1 MQRPNEKLTLFSE
14 NRGSYIGEDHEL
26 RVWYGRPRP
35 VDRHSALDRA
45 VAWGLGNLLGCLR
58 LQHVTAVVCTLAVIA
73 YSAGAFVPIA
83 GTRGNLLIAVITG
96 SLGWLMLVSLNR
108 QQYAVRELRARE
120 QQLAEQSALLQ
131 STLESMGEGLS
142 VFDREGRLIA
152 WNSRFAKLLELP
164 LDLTSVT
171 FRDVLMGQ
179 LRRGDFGPVD
189 DPEQE
194 VRQRVEAFYNDLPTV
209 IERPTASGGIVQIR
223 RRAMPDGAVV
233 SLYSDITER
242 KASEEKM
249 ALALA
254 QAELANRAKS
264 DFLAN
269 MSHELRTPLN
279 AIIGFSEAVSSE
291 ILGPV
296 RDKKQLEYIKDIHS
310 SGLLLLSII
319 NDVLD
324 MSKIEAGKLE
334 LARERVLVQPVIRD
348 AVRMVSE
355 RARTHKLALV
365 VQVPDEEV
373 SVWGDE
379 RAIKQIMLNLLSNAV
394 KFSHDGGRIDVRAW
408 LDDAAD
414 LVLEVEDY
422 GIGMAESE
430 IDRALEPF
438 GQAKP
443 AVTKAHGGTGLGLP
457 IAKGLTDAHGGA
469 LVVNSTPGRGTLV
482 RVLLPQRL
490 GAPDPLAPDAV
501 HDVPVGLLEPSRA
514 EGALA

>member
-1 MQRPNEKLTLFSE
+1 MQ
-14 NRGSYIGEDHEL
+14 
-26 RVWYGRPRP
+26 VWYGRVRP
-35 VDRHSALDRA
+35 AASSGARDRA
-45 VAWGLGNLLGCLR
+45 LSPGFGRLLNCLR
-58 LQHVTAVVCTLAVIA
+58 LQHVMAVVCALAVIT
-73 YSAGAFVPIA
+73 YSASAFVPIA
-83 GTRGNLLIAVITG
+83 GGYGEPLVAVISG
-96 SLGWLMLVSLNR
+96 SLGWLMLASLNR
-108 QQYAVRELRARE
+108 QQLALHERRARE
-120 QQLAEQSALLQ
+120 EQLAEQSALLQ
-131 STLESMGEGLS
+131 STLENMGEGLS

-164 LDLTSVT
+164 IDLTSAT

-189 DPEQE
+189 DPERE
-194 VRQRVEAFYNDLPTV
+194 VRQRIEAVYRDLPTV

-223 RRAMPDGAVV
+223 RRAMPDGGVV

-279 AIIGFSEAVSSE
+279 AIIGFSEAISSE
-291 ILGPV
+291 LLGPV

-334 LARERVLVQPVIRD
+334 LARERVPVQPVIRD

-365 VQVPDEEV
+365 ARVPDEEI
-373 SVWGDE
+373 SAWGDE

-394 KFSHDGGRIDVRAW
+394 KFSHDGGRVDIRAS
-408 LDDAAD
+408 LDDAGD

-422 GIGMAESE
+422 GIGMAANE

-438 GQAKP
+438 GQAKA
-443 AVTKAHGGTGLGLP
+443 AVAKAHGGTGLGLP
-457 IAKGLTDAHGGA
+457 IAKGLTDAHGGT
-469 LVVNSTPGRGTLV
+469 LVIKSTPERGTLV
-482 RVLLPQRL
+482 RVLLPQQARS
-490 GAPDPLAPDAV
+490 PDAV
-501 HDVPVGLLEPSRA
+501 PPDAVPPDAIQDIAERLLAPSDAERA
-514 EGALA
+514 VA

>member
-1 MQRPNEKLTLFSE
+1 MYVR
-14 NRGSYIGEDHEL
+14 
-26 RVWYGRPRP
+26 YGRLRP
-35 VDRHSALDRA
+35 ESQRSAPDSA
-45 VAWGLGNLLGCLR
+45 VTSGLGQLRGYLR
-58 LQHVTAVVCTLAVIA
+58 LEHVTALVCTLVVIA
-73 YSAGAFVPIA
+73 YSANAFVPIA
-83 GTRGNLLIAVITG
+83 DDRGEALIAVISG
-96 SLGWLMLVSLNR
+96 SLGWLMLASLNR
-108 QQYAVRELRARE
+108 RQHAVTELRARE

-142 VFDREGRLIA
+142 VFDRDGRLIA

-164 LDLTSVT
+164 LDPASLTL
-171 FRDVLMGQ
+171 RDVFMGQ
-179 LRRGDFGPVD
+179 LRRGDFGLID
-189 DPEQE
+189 DPERE
-194 VRQRVEAFYNDLPTV
+194 IRQRIEVFYNDLPTV
-209 IERPTASGGIVQIR
+209 IERPTASGGTVQIR

-242 KASEEKM
+242 KAGEERM

-291 ILGPV
+291 LLGPV
-296 RDKKQLEYIKDIHS
+296 PDKKQLEYIKDIHS

-334 LARERVLVQPVIRD
+334 LAREQVAVQPLIRE

-355 RARTHKLALV
+355 RARTHNLALAI
-365 VQVPDEEV
+365 QVPDEQI

-394 KFSHDGGRIDVRAW
+394 KFSHDGGRVDIRAW

-430 IDRALEPF
+430 IARALEPF

-457 IAKGLTDAHGGA
+457 IAKGLTDAHGGV
-469 LVVNSTPGRGTLV
+469 LVVNSSPGRGTRV
-482 RVLLPQRL
+482 RILLPQQSK
-490 GAPDPLAPDAV
+490 AADPMVPDVAQDMHPGL
-501 HDVPVGLLEPSRA
+501 HDPSPA

>member
-1 MQRPNEKLTLFSE
+1 LQ
-14 NRGSYIGEDHEL
+14 
-26 RVWYGRPRP
+26 VWYSRLRPAEQ
-35 VDRHSALDRA
+35 HSAPDS
-45 VAWGLGNLLGCLR
+45 VVTGGLGHLLGSLR
-58 LQHVTAVVCTLAVIA
+58 LQHITAAVCTLAVIA
-73 YSAGAFVPIA
+73 YSANAFVPIA
-83 GTRGNLLIAVITG
+83 GDRGEMLIAVISG

-108 QQYAVRELRARE
+108 QQHAVGELRARE

-152 WNSRFAKLLELP
+152 WNGRFAKLLTLP
-164 LDLTSVT
+164 LDLTSAT
-171 FRDVLMGQ
+171 LHDVLMGQ

-189 DPEQE
+189 DPERE
-194 VRQRVEAFYNDLPTV
+194 VGQRVDAFYRDVPSV
-209 IERPTASGGIVQIR
+209 IERSTASGGVVQIR
-223 RRAMPDGAVV
+223 RGAMPDGAVV
-233 SLYSDITER
+233 SVYSDITER
-242 KASEEKM
+242 KAGEEKM

-291 ILGPV
+291 LLGPV
-296 RDKKQLEYIKDIHS
+296 PDKKQLEYIKDIHS

-334 LARERVLVQPVIRD
+334 LARERVVVQPVIRD

-355 RARTHKLALV
+355 RARTHEIALV
-365 VQVPDEEV
+365 VQVPDDEIA
-373 SVWGDE
+373 VWGDE

-394 KFSHDGGRIDVRAW
+394 KFSHDGGRVDIRAW
-408 LDDAAD
+408 LDDAGD

-430 IDRALEPF
+430 IERALEPF

-469 LVVNSTPGRGTLV
+469 LVIESTPERGTLV
-482 RVLLPQRL
+482 RILLPQQIRS
-490 GAPDPLAPDAV
+490 PDAV
-501 HDVPVGLLEPSRA
+501 PPDAIQDAAERLMASSISERA
-514 EGALA
+514 VA